1 MRARWTCFVRSVFG
15 LAERPVERRR
25 RSVYQRPKA
34 SKSLKPRDILHLPLL
49 TKGSSS
55 VVNMSRKLTAR
66 GEQRRRE
73 LLAYATRAFASEGLH
88 KTSVSQI
95 RSEEN
100 TSELQ
105 SLMRTSYAVFCLKK
119 HTSIKNT

>member
-34 SKSLKPRDILHLPLL
+34 SKSLKPKDILHLPLL

-73 LLAYATRAFASEGLH
+73 LLAYATRAFASEGFH

-95 RSEEN
+95 VAGLGVGRSEEH

-105 SLMRTSYAVFCLKK
+105 SLMRNSYAVLC
-119 HTSIKNT
+119 

>member
-34 SKSLKPRDILHLPLL
+34 SKSLKPKDILHLPLL

-66 GEQRRRE
+66 GEHRRRE
-73 LLAYATRAFASEGLH
+73 LLAYATRAFPLEGFH
-88 KTSVSQI
+88 NTSVSQI
-95 RSEEN
+95 VAGLGVGQGVFYWYFDSKAQLLDRK
-100 TSELQ
+100 
-105 SLMRTSYAVFCLKK
+105 RTRL
-119 HTSIKNT
+119 N